1 MSFKQ
6 SLVPTTAW
14 MLKLVISTFIFNSCS
29 QKSMKIYGT
38 YPGVH
43 ADVQIAMKIYGTYPG
58 VHADVQFAM
67 KIYGTYPGIHAD
79 VQIAIGELV
88 AFK

>member
-1 MSFKQ
+1 
-6 SLVPTTAW
+6 
-14 MLKLVISTFIFNSCS
+14 
-29 QKSMKIYGT
+29 MKIYGT

-67 KIYGTYPGIHAD
+67 KIYGTYPGVHAD

-88 AFK
+88 VEDGRGFGRFRPVRTVKPILFISGGREA